1 MSNFIKK
8 SEFEKMVEKQE
19 EIENIKKAARDLIL
33 AIELNADFDEECNS
47 YVNIQY
53 IACELDTLTGLVKW
67 KN

>member
-8 SEFEKMVEKQE
+8 SEFEKIVEKQE
-19 EIENIKKAARDLIL
+19 EIENLKKAARDLIL
-33 AIELNADFDEECNS
+33 AIKINSDFDEECNS
-47 YVNIQY
+47 YLNIQH

>member
-53 IACELDTLTGLVKW
+53 IACELDTLTGLVK
-67 KN
+67 